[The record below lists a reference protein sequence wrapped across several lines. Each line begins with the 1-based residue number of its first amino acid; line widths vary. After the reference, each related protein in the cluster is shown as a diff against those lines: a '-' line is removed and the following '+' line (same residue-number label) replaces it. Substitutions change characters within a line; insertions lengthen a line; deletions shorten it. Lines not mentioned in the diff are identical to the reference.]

1 MTPSVISNEIKLSE
15 NSINQKIVA
24 STTLLSGLGSYY
36 VTCLSNWK
44 HNICVSQL
52 KEIAQRTDLLA
63 CCFQCIVLGLI
74 ND

>member
-24 STTLLSGLGSYY
+24 STTSLSGLGSYY

-44 HNICVSQL
+44 HNLCVSQL
-52 KEIAQRTDLLA
+52 KETAQRMA
-63 CCFQCIVLGLI
+63 
-74 ND
+74 